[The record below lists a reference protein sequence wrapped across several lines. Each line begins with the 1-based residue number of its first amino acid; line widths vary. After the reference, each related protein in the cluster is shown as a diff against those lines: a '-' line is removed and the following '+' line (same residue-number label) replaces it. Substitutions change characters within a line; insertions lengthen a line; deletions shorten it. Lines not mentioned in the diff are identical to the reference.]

1 MNASTRG
8 RHLKIDA
15 RCLNISLL
23 NDKESLAEIIHDLID
38 VVKMKVL
45 VPANMVQV
53 ELDESKA
60 TEHGGD
66 DGGVTGVAVLNTSH
80 VSIHTWPLTS
90 RFAFDLYS
98 CCEFDDQEVFDFLH
112 DRLQITDARIDSV
125 SRGTPEENSGVIWSR
140 R

>member
-23 NDKESLAEIIHDLID
+23 NDKEALASILHDLIE
-38 VVKMKVL
+38 VVGMKVL

-53 ELDESKA
+53 ELDETKA

-66 DGGVTGVAVLNTSH
+66 DGGVTGVAILNTSH
-80 VSIHTWPLTS
+80 VSIHTWPLTY

-98 CCEFDDQEVFDFLH
+98 CCEFDDQKVFDFLNE
-112 DRLQITDARIDSV
+112 RLTIIDARVDSIA
-125 SRGTPEENSGVIWSR
+125 RYTPEENSGVIWNR